1 MGQILHNRKNMEELR
16 RELRKQL
23 TDAEAILWSYLRS
36 NQLGGRKFRRQHS
49 VGSYVLDF
57 YCTAERL
64 AIEVDG
70 SVHQQPENLLHDQE
84 RDDALANLGIRTIRI
99 KNDEV
104 EADISS
110 VLQRIS
116 EQFVNNSH

>member
-1 MGQILHNRKNMEELR
+1 MEELR